1 MWVPLGHVDFSDA
14 AGLYMPIVELGA
26 TVGAAVGV
34 AVTVDPLQ
42 TAGVKYVAVKSA
54 P

>member
-14 AGLYMPIVELGA
+14 ADLYMPIVELGA

-34 AVTVDPLQ
+34 AV
-42 TAGVKYVAVKSA
+42 GSAVS
-54 P
+54 